1 MTTDKSQPKV
11 GNVHNQLV
19 GEIKSSEPT
28 LKHAEVNDKSK
39 PQVGGATVKKNV
51 HGIVSL
57 FLHQKLYRLI
67 NLGQLFNE
75 IKTDQKPAL
84 KHTEVV
90 DKSKPVIES
99 VQLRKT
105 ERPQLFNDIKE
116 AGGTQGTFKTC
127 NAPFLTALHKL

>member
-1 MTTDKSQPKV
+1 M
-11 GNVHNQLV
+11 
-19 GEIKSSEPT
+19 
-28 LKHAEVNDKSK
+28 
-39 PQVGGATVKKNV
+39 
-51 HGIVSL
+51 
-57 FLHQKLYRLI
+57 LI

-116 AGGTQGTFKTC
+116 AGGTQGTFKT
-127 NAPFLTALHKL
+127 LLS